1 MIAAAPAKPQPVPVA
16 AARPY
21 AQVEDVA
28 ADALAGL
35 QPVVVVNRR
44 TDTAI
49 RQVDGAADRPFPTLH
64 SDARGDV
71 MTRLRRVTRGVN
83 ERLRGTYGDGNTV
96 YGSVRFVPQAD
107 VSRGADAV
115 VAALRAQGDTGVRA
129 YGSVSFIADPSK
141 VDSRTTYAP
150 DDSGSTGVWVRDR
163 SKLPTVVAERLYRS
177 DGAGASPRPD
187 ELLRLPRQAARDA
200 VRGWLL
206 SDDLARSDGY
216 IEAQVRRVAPSDV
229 LAAVLDLRDISNV
242 PRRTLIDPGESPAG
256 EARATLEQHLDRLGV
271 PTYHVQ

>member
-83 ERLRGTYGDGNTV
+83 ERLRG
-96 YGSVRFVPQAD
+96 
-107 VSRGADAV
+107 
-115 VAALRAQGDTGVRA
+115 GVREA
-129 YGSVSFIADPSK
+129 GHQ
-141 VDSRTTYAP
+141 AP
-150 DDSGSTGVWVRDR
+150 
-163 SKLPTVVAERLYRS
+163 P
-177 DGAGASPRPD
+177 ASPRSP
-187 ELLRLPRQAARDA
+187 L
-200 VRGWLL
+200 
-206 SDDLARSDGY
+206 
-216 IEAQVRRVAPSDV
+216 RRVETSSR
-229 LAAVLDLRDISNV
+229 LR
-242 PRRTLIDPGESPAG
+242 
-256 EARATLEQHLDRLGV
+256 
-271 PTYHVQ
+271 